1 MVKRI
6 LILSFCLLAFTYFV
20 NAQQKIKDKVNFQT
34 DSLKNYNPFLVESS
48 STLTKSSSTITYK
61 PGKNTD
67 IDSVVVYKAKDSVK
81 FNLRN
86 KQMYLRG
93 ESELDYKVQH
103 LAAEI
108 QVIDFNTSVLTA
120 TGVKDSNKKIIGFPK
135 FTDKGESYVGEKI
148 IYNFKTQQG
157 TISLGETQ
165 VSEGYYFGSKI
176 KRISGSELFVQNG
189 CYTTCDAP
197 HPHFYFGSP
206 EMKVIASDRIFLDPL
221 IFYVEDL
228 PIFMVPF
235 GLFFP
240 NKSGRQSGLM
250 IPSFFFSNNRGVVLQ
265 DLGVYLALSDYYDT
279 QFNIDYFSKG
289 GFTLKNATRWK
300 LLDVF
305 DGGMNLEYGKT
316 RYDPDED
323 YTKNY
328 KISFRHNHTLN
339 PQSRIVANLSYM
351 SQDYNIKTDFKS
363 YQNRLTQ
370 NVTSNASYSKSFDN
384 GSSVSLGYN
393 REQNIRSEEWRE
405 NTARLNYSFPQL
417 QPLKSL
423 IPAGTWLPDWIRDL
437 SFSYS
442 GSGNYY
448 QENIM
453 QKDSSYK
460 WNYRSSITHNPSISI
475 SPKLGYI
482 NITPYFSFGANNY
495 FRRLVRTYNPSDS
508 TVVDSFQNGF
518 FTEYNYSTG
527 VDFSTRLF
535 GIITPKLFGV
545 NAVRHTFQPSVGY
558 AFSPDLST
566 PDYNFYGTYFNSK
579 DSTTVK
585 YSRFSADGG
594 GIASS
599 RESQSLR
606 WSILNSFEAKIA
618 QGDTIPDKNSE
629 FFRWTLNGSYDMTKD
644 SLKGSDIA
652 MQFRIPALSDV
663 NMSANANFTLYDEA
677 NQWNKTTQDYSG
689 PRTRINKTLLENG
702 KGLLRMT
709 NFSMQFSTS
718 FSSKGVNVNT
728 SFGQDTQQNQKADST
743 NSTGLG
749 ERFKQRYDYEES
761 FFDLFGDK
769 SPGWSPITIPWNM
782 TVGLTLDYSEPL
794 QHKITR
800 RVNLTTSFSFNLTS
814 TWSLRGNAQYDF
826 INKELL
832 APSFEINKD
841 MHCWNLTFQW
851 WPVGYNAGFYLR
863 FGIKAPQLQD
873 LKIEKRESPIL
884 R

>member
-1 MVKRI
+1 MINRIFIITI
-6 LILSFCLLAFTYFV
+6 LIFCVFAYA
-20 NAQQKIKDKVNFQT
+20 NAQPGYKKSIDYKF
-34 DSLKNYNPFLVESS
+34 DSLK
-48 STLTKSSSTITYK
+48 TLNLDNIENSASFTKSSSTITYK
-61 PGKNTD
+61 PGKNQD

-81 FNLRN
+81 FNLKSR
-86 KQMYLRG
+86 QMYLRG

-120 TGVKDSNKKIIGFPK
+120 QGVKDSNNKITGFPK
-135 FTDKGESYVGEKI
+135 FTDKGESYVGEHI
-148 IYNFKTQQG
+148 LYNFKTQQG

-176 KRISGSELFVQNG
+176 KRISGNELFVQNG

-228 PIFMVPF
+228 PVFMVPF

-300 LLDVF
+300 LLDVM

-316 RYDPDED
+316 RFDPDED

-328 KISFRHNHTLN
+328 KISLRHNHTID

-351 SQDYNIKTDFKS
+351 SQDYNQKTDFKS

-393 REQNIRSEEWRE
+393 REQNIRTEEWRE
-405 NTARLNYSFPQL
+405 NTARMNYSFPQL
-417 QPLKSL
+417 QPLKSFV
-423 IPAGTWLPDWIRDL
+423 PAGTWLPDWIRDL

-448 QENIM
+448 QENVM
-453 QKDSSYK
+453 KQDSSYK
-460 WNYRSSITHNPSISI
+460 WNYKSSITHNPSVSI
-475 SPKLGYI
+475 SPKLGYV

-495 FRRLVRTYNPSDS
+495 FRRLIRTYNTGDS
-508 TVVDSFQNGF
+508 TTSDTFQDGF

-527 VDFSTRLF
+527 VDLSTRLF

-566 PDYNFYGTYFNSK
+566 SDYNFYGTYFNTK
-579 DSTTVK
+579 DSTTIK

-594 GIASS
+594 GIASA

-606 WSILNSFEAKIA
+606 WSILNSFEAKMA
-618 QGDTIPDKNSE
+618 QGDTIPDKNAE
-629 FFRWTLNGSYDMTKD
+629 FFRWTLNGSYDMTRD
-644 SLKGSDIA
+644 SMKASDIS
-652 MQFRIPALSDV
+652 MQFRIPALSDL
-663 NMSANANFTLYDEA
+663 NLSANANFTMYDEA
-677 NQWNKTTQDYSG
+677 RTWNRTTQDYTG
-689 PRTRINKTLLENG
+689 PITRINQTLFENG
-702 KGLLRMT
+702 KGLLRLT
-709 NFSMQFSTS
+709 NFSMQLSTS
-718 FSSKGVNVNT
+718 FSSQGMNVNT
-728 SFGQDTQQNQKADST
+728 SFSQDTPQTAQIDTTS
-743 NSTGLG
+743 SGLG
-749 ERFKQRYDYEES
+749 ERFKQRYEYDEE
-761 FFDLFGDK
+761 FYDFYGDK
-769 SPGWSPITIPWNM
+769 SPGWSPVIIPWNM
-782 TVGLTLDYSEPL
+782 NLGLNLEYSEPFE
-794 QHKITR
+794 HKITR
-800 RVNLTTSFSFNLTS
+800 RINLTAGFSFNLTQ
-814 TWSLRGNAQYDF
+814 TWSIRGNAQYDF
-826 INKELL
+826 INMELL
-832 APSFEINKD
+832 APSFEISKD

-851 WPVGYNAGFYLR
+851 WPVGYSAGFYLR

-873 LKIEKRESPIL
+873 LKIEKRENPLI